1 MTQEYF
7 QMIMMRLLIEID
19 DNKDQEDYVKG
30 LRHALEIIKE
40 ETGSR

>member
-7 QMIMMRLLIEID
+7 QMIIMRLLILID

-30 LRHALEIIKE
+30 LRDALAIIKE

>member
-19 DNKDQEDYVKG
+19 DNKDQEEYVKG
-30 LRHALEIIKE
+30 LRYALEIIKE

>member
-7 QMIMMRLLIEID
+7 QMIIMRILMLID
-19 DNKDQEDYVKG
+19 DKGSDDYVKG
-30 LRHALEIIKE
+30 LRDALEIIKE